1 MKTLMDGISKFEIPF
16 DNKVHKVIHVIME
29 LPTPVSNREMVVVNT
44 YKNEGDKV
52 YVGNRSCNY
61 PVKTNK
67 DTVMANLLVGGFILD
82 KGEANKTIVTNIS
95 DVDIKGNI
103 PDFVTNAM
111 AKKRIE
117 MLYDLEKRINKYKN
131 GK

>member
-1 MKTLMDGISKFEIPF
+1 
-16 DNKVHKVIHVIME
+16 
-29 LPTPVSNREMVVVNT
+29 
-44 YKNEGDKV
+44 
-52 YVGNRSCNY
+52 
-61 PVKTNK
+61 
-67 DTVMANLLVGGFILD
+67 MANLLVGGFILD